1 MEISKELRLKVAMA
15 IYGAAFQPQNPDE
28 ARRKVP
34 SPGWAWEKASEP
46 QRQFCLRQ
54 ADAAIEVMINEGKSR
69 GKV

>member
-46 QRQFCLRQ
+46 QRQFCFRQ
-54 ADAAIEVMINEGKSR
+54 ADAAIKAMTEER
-69 GKV
+69 TTLGKV